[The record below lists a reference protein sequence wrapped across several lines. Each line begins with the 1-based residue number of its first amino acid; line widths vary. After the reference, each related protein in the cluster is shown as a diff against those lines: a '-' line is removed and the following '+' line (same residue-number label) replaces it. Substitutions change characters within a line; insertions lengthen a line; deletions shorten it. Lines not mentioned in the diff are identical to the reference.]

1 MGLKYKFLNHTA
13 DMKFQAFGKTLE
25 EAFENSALALL
36 ETISKGEK
44 IKAVKRKKI
53 AVKGKDYESL
63 LYNFLEEFLFLLDAE
78 GFIAS
83 KIENL
88 EISDNILMDN
98 RLISKRKSSRI
109 SSYVNSR
116 HKNVSEIRG
125 NLKLTATI
133 IGDNMKRYM
142 FNNDV
147 KAVTYNS
154 MFVKQEKGKWITQV
168 VLDV

>member
-13 DMKFQAFGKTLE
+13 DMKFQASGKTLE

-36 ETISKGEK
+36 ETITKGEK

-88 EISDNILMDN
+88 EISDNISMDN
-98 RLISKRKSSRI
+98 RLISKRKS
-109 SSYVNSR
+109 
-116 HKNVSEIRG
+116 
-125 NLKLTATI
+125 
-133 IGDNMKRYM
+133 
-142 FNNDV
+142 
-147 KAVTYNS
+147 
-154 MFVKQEKGKWITQV
+154 
-168 VLDV
+168 